1 MREGRKVNMD
11 RWKRLVYRIESI
23 SEWSGKIFAWLSVP
37 LVLFMSYDVIMR
49 YLFQAPTKWAYE
61 MTWMQYG
68 ALFILGGA
76 YALKHKLH
84 VRVDIFY
91 NRWTPRNRAIFDM
104 VTYIVIFFPVFYILV
119 KHSIIYAYYSW
130 EVLECSYISYWQPP
144 VYPIKTVMAVGFVLF
159 TLQGIA
165 EFIRLIYQVFKEESI

>member
-1 MREGRKVNMD
+1 MGEGRKVNMD

-23 SEWSGKIFAWLSVP
+23 SEWSGKIFAWLNVP

-61 MTWMQYG
+61 MTWMLYG
-68 ALFILGGA
+68 AVFILGGA

-91 NRWTPRNRAIFDM
+91 NRWSMQKRAIFDL
-104 VTYIVIFFPVFYILV
+104 VTYILIFFPVFYILV

-130 EVLECSYISYWQPP
+130 EVWETSYISYWQPP
-144 VYPIKTVMAVGFVLF
+144 VYPIKTVMAVGFILF
-159 TLQGIA
+159 NLQGIA
-165 EFIRLIYQVFKEESI
+165 EFIRLVFKVFKEESI

>member
-1 MREGRKVNMD
+1 MN
-11 RWKRLVYRIESI
+11 RWKRLVMRIESI
-23 SEWSGKIFAWLSVP
+23 SEWSGKITSWLSVP
-37 LVLFMSYDVIMR
+37 LVFFMSYDVIMR

-61 MTWMQYG
+61 MTWMLYG

-76 YALKHKLH
+76 YALKHNLH

-91 NRWTPRNRAIFDM
+91 NRWPLRKRAIFDI
-104 VTYIVIFFPVFYILV
+104 VVYILIFFPIFYILV

-144 VYPIKTVMAVGFVLF
+144 VYPIKTVMAVGFILF

-165 EFIRLIYQVFKEESI
+165 EFVRLIFQVFRGESI

>member
-1 MREGRKVNMD
+1 MEK
-11 RWKRLVYRIESI
+11 WKNLVARIEAI
-23 SEWSGKIFAWLSVP
+23 SEWSGKICSWLSVP

-76 YALKHKLH
+76 YALKNKLH

-91 NRWTPRNRAIFDM
+91 NRWSPRNRAIFDM
-104 VTYIVIFFPVFYILV
+104 LTYILIFFPVFYILV

-144 VYPIKTVMAVGFVLF
+144 VYPIKTVMVVGFILF
-159 TLQGIA
+159 ALQGMA
-165 EFIRLIYQVFKEESI
+165 EFIRLIFQVFRGEYI